1 MLQCNNSGS
10 FHTMDVCAIQA
21 SRCNAQPP
29 DNADTLPS
37 HETREPMHLTAES
50 LTPEATYRLLSGV
63 VVPRP
68 IAWIT
73 TLSDAGV
80 VNLAPFSCFTFVSNK
95 PPMLGVNIGR
105 KRGVRKDTGA
115 NIHAMGEFVVHIGH
129 GGQLHAIH
137 ESSVEHA
144 PDVSEAELLGLA
156 TAPSLTVRTP
166 RLLDAPVA
174 MECRLDRIIAFGATG
189 AEFIVGEVT
198 MFHLRD
204 GLYRDGKVQT
214 KELDPV
220 CRIGGPNYATL
231 GEIVTLRT
239 VPQTAKAEMQA
250 PAG

>member
-1 MLQCNNSGS
+1 MQ
-10 FHTMDVCAIQA
+10 I
-21 SRCNAQPP
+21 
-29 DNADTLPS
+29 
-37 HETREPMHLTAES
+37 TAES

-73 TLSDAGV
+73 TLNEDGV

-95 PPMLGVNIGR
+95 PPMLGVNVGR

-115 NIHAMGEFVVHIGH
+115 NIHAMREFVVHIGH
-129 GGQLHAIH
+129 SGQLHAIH

-144 PDVSEAELLGLA
+144 PDVSEAQLLGLA
-156 TAPSLTVRTP
+156 TAPCVTVRTP

-174 MECRLDRIIAFGATG
+174 MECRLDRVIEFGTTG
-189 AEFIVGEVT
+189 AEFIVGEIT
-198 MFHLRD
+198 MFHIRD

-231 GEIVTLRT
+231 GEIVTLRA
-239 VPQTAKAEMQA
+239 VPQTAKAEM
-250 PAG
+250 P